1 MKLNSLTAISPVDG
15 RYHGKTSEL
24 QPYFSEFGLIRYRVI
39 VEVEYLI
46 YLVNSGIAPLSD
58 FPKEKFDA
66 LRDVCKNFSEVD
78 ALTIKETEKTTNHDV
93 KAVEYFVKEKM
104 RELGLDKYLE
114 FVHFGLTSQDINN
127 TSVPLSLKEAISEQ
141 YLPLMDQLVQKLK
154 SLVQEWKDV
163 PMLAKTHGQPASP
176 TKLGKEIQVFVER
189 IEKQLT
195 QLKNV
200 PYSAKFGGATGNFN
214 AHFVAFPEH
223 DWVAFANDF
232 VNNGLRLDRS
242 QTTTQI
248 EHYDNLA
255 ALFDALKRINT
266 IILDLDRDMWTY
278 ISMEYFK
285 QKLKEGEVGSSAM
298 PHKVNPIDFEN
309 SEGNI
314 GVANAL
320 LEHLSAKLPV
330 SRLQRDLTDS
340 TVLRT
345 IGLPFGHMFIALKS
359 TLKGLDKLL
368 LNQNAF
374 ELDLEKNWAVVAEAI
389 QTVLR
394 REGYEKPYEALKGLT
409 RTNDAITKE
418 TVHVFIDTLNV
429 SDAIKAE
436 LKQITPQNYTGVQ
449 LVKGL

>member
-1 MKLNSLTAISPVDG
+1 MIFSSLTAISPIDG
-15 RYHGKTSEL
+15 RYQRKTSEL

-46 YLVNSGIAPLSD
+46 AMVESGVTPLQS
-58 FPKEKFDA
+58 FPKDKYDA
-66 LRDVCKNFSEVD
+66 LRAICKNFSEED
-78 ALTIKETEKTTNHDV
+78 ANWIKNTEKVTNHDV

-104 RELGLDKYLE
+104 SELGLDDYLE

-127 TSVPLSLKEAISEQ
+127 TSVPLSLKEAIEQ
-141 YLPLMDQLVQKLK
+141 QYMPLFNSLIEKLEG
-154 SLVQEWKDV
+154 LATEWKDI

-176 TKLGKEIQVFVER
+176 TRLGKEIQVFSER
-189 IEKQLT
+189 LKVQKAQLESIA
-195 QLKNV
+195 
-200 PYSAKFGGATGNFN
+200 YSAKFGGATGNFN
-214 AHFVAFPEH
+214 AHHVAFPGN
-223 DWVAFANDF
+223 DWVTFANNF
-232 VNNGLRLDRS
+232 VNNTLGLSRS

-255 ALFDALKRINT
+255 ALFDVLKRINT
-266 IILDLDRDMWTY
+266 IVLDLDRDMWMY

-309 SEGNI
+309 SEGNV

-320 LEHLSAKLPV
+320 YEHLAAKLPV

-345 IGLPFGHMFIALKS
+345 IGMPMAHSFIAFKA
-359 TLKGLDKLL
+359 TMTGLDKLL
-368 LNQNAF
+368 LNETAF
-374 ELDLEKNWAVVAEAI
+374 DLDLEKNWAVVAEAI

-394 REGYEKPYEALKGLT
+394 REGYPKPYEALKGLT
-409 RTNDAITKE
+409 RKNEAITKE
-418 TVHVFIDTLNV
+418 TVHSFVDSLQV
-429 SDAIKAE
+429 SDALKAE
-436 LKQITPQNYTGVQ
+436 LKEITPQNYTGIQ
-449 LVKGL
+449 LVR